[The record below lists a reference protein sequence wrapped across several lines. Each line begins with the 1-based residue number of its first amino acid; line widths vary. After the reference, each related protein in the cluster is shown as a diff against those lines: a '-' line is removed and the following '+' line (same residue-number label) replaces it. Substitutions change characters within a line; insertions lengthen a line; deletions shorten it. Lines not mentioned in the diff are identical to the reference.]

1 MNVHVIHIKELDR
14 ELGGRGKL
22 CRSRWAR
29 QRLDGIHQNKL
40 GKVICLEVK
49 SMSNESA
56 LRISPKN
63 KSASIGLS
71 LNHSMDF

>member
-1 MNVHVIHIKELDR
+1 M
-14 ELGGRGKL
+14 G
-22 CRSRWAR
+22 
-29 QRLDGIHQNKL
+29 GIHQNKL

>member
-1 MNVHVIHIKELDR
+1 M
-14 ELGGRGKL
+14 G
-22 CRSRWAR
+22 
-29 QRLDGIHQNKL
+29 GIHQNKL

-63 KSASIGLS
+63 KSAFIGLS

>member
-1 MNVHVIHIKELDR
+1 MNVHVVHIKGARQRAGGGGSFVDQGELDR
-14 ELGGRGKL
+14 D
-22 CRSRWAR
+22 W
-29 QRLDGIHQNKL
+29 DWIHQNKL
-40 GKVICLEVK
+40 GKVICFEVK
-49 SMSNESA
+49 SMSSESA